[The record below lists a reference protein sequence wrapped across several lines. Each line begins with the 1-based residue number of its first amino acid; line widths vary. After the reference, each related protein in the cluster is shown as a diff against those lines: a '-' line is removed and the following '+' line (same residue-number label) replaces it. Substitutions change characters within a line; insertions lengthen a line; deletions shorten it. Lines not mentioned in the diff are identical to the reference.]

1 MNKKEWLD
9 KLYYDYGKQQYDFE
23 LCGMFK
29 KGKDVIVSKWKKYS
43 EIVMPLDSN
52 QSEQLWKINNR
63 TILPNEIVLDIENPK
78 MYPAI
83 FNELMKRGFKFLAYK
98 TGSKGYHIH
107 IFFRKGFQEISKTYF
122 INKFGADVLKA
133 GKRTM
138 IALEFC
144 PHWKTG
150 KPKELV
156 YGKIK

>member
-9 KLYYDYGKQQYDFE
+9 KLYYDYGNQNYDFE
-23 LCGMFK
+23 LCAMYK
-29 KGKDVIVSKWKKYS
+29 KGKETIASKWKKYS
-43 EIVMPLDSN
+43 KIVTSLNPS
-52 QSEQLWKINNR
+52 QSEELWRFNNR
-63 TILPNEIVLDIENPK
+63 TILPNEIVLDIEDPK
-78 MYPAI
+78 RYSGI
-83 FNELMKRGFKFLAYK
+83 YNELIKRDFDFLAYK

-107 IFFRKGFQEISKTYF
+107 IFFKHKFQEKNKSYF
-122 INKFGADVLKA
+122 INKFGTDMLKA

-150 KPKELV
+150 NEKELI